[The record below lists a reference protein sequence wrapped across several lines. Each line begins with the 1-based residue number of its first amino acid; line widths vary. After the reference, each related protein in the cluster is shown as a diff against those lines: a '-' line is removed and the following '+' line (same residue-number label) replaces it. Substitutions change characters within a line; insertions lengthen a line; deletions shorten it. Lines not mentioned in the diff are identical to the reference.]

1 MGLPIDKRCTC
12 GEEYIQRLGMLP
24 PKKRQK
30 RIPQCNLAILK
41 NAIEL
46 TVIQKLA
53 HRLPFYY
60 GWVIIAVAFV
70 TMAMGVNSRTAFS
83 LLLPPILGEFG
94 WDRSVTAGAF
104 SFGFLIS
111 AFGSPVLGRLMD
123 VKGPKLIAQIG
134 VASIVAGLYLAT
146 KASHAWHLYLTLG
159 VLIGVGS
166 VCLGYSGQS
175 LYLPNWFVQR
185 RGLAMGIAFS
195 GVGVG
200 SIVLLPW
207 MQTLID
213 TSGWRH
219 ACLMLA
225 GVVFIVGL
233 PMTFLLAKKP
243 QDLGLL
249 PDGVLQPLAGST
261 DRKVPPKTNVIDKQ
275 WVATEWTLAL
285 ALRTKRF
292 WWLAVAN
299 FCTMYAWY
307 AVQVHQ
313 TKYLVE
319 VGFSAADA
327 AWALGAVSLAG
338 IPGQIALGH
347 LSDRIGREIVWTISN
362 IGFVGTYLAL
372 LALATGT
379 NTPMLYFMI
388 LMQGVLGYG
397 VTAVFGAIP
406 AEIFEGKNYGSI
418 FGFLMVIA
426 ISGGAFGPW
435 LTGLLFDQLG
445 NYVVAYWV
453 AITCCVFS
461 CIAMWYAPPG
471 KVRAVSGRI

>member
-1 MGLPIDKRCTC
+1 L
-12 GEEYIQRLGMLP
+12 
-24 PKKRQK
+24 
-30 RIPQCNLAILK
+30 
-41 NAIEL
+41 
-46 TVIQKLA
+46 IQKLA

-94 WDRSVTAGAF
+94 WDRGVTAGAF

-111 AFGSPVLGRLMD
+111 AFASPILGKLMD
-123 VKGPKLIAQIG
+123 MKGPKLIAQIG
-134 VASIVAGLYLAT
+134 VASITAGLFLAT
-146 KASHAWHLYLTLG
+146 KATQAWHLYLTLG

-175 LYLPNWFVQR
+175 LYLPNWFVER

-200 SIVLLPW
+200 SIILLPW
-207 MQTLID
+207 MQTLISA
-213 TSGWRH
+213 SGWRH

-225 GVVFIVGL
+225 GVVFILGL

-243 QDLGLL
+243 QELGLL
-249 PDGVLQPLAGST
+249 PDGAPQPHANQS
-261 DRKVPPKTNVIDKQ
+261 DRKAPAKTNIVDQ
-275 WVATEWTLAL
+275 RWAATEWTLAL

-292 WWLAVAN
+292 WWLAAAN

-319 VGFSAADA
+319 VGFSSTDA

-338 IPGQIALGH
+338 IPGQIVLGH

-362 IGFVGTYLAL
+362 VGFVATYLAL

-379 NTPMLYFMI
+379 NTLTLYFMI

-426 ISGGAFGPW
+426 ISGGAIGPW
-435 LTGLLFDQLG
+435 LTGLLFDHLG

-453 AITCCVFS
+453 AICFSAFS
-461 CIAMWYAPPG
+461 CIAMTFASPG
-471 KVRAVSGRI
+471 KVRAVAGRIR

>member
-1 MGLPIDKRCTC
+1 M
-12 GEEYIQRLGMLP
+12 
-24 PKKRQK
+24 
-30 RIPQCNLAILK
+30 ILRVET
-41 NAIEL
+41 IM
-46 TVIQKLA
+46 IRRLA

-70 TMAMGVNSRTAFS
+70 TMAIGVNSRTAFS
-83 LLLPPILGEFG
+83 LFLPPILAEFG

-111 AFGSPVLGRLMD
+111 AFGSPLLGRLMD
-123 VKGPKLIAQIG
+123 LKGPKLIAQLG
-134 VASIVAGLYLAT
+134 VATIIAGLCLAT
-146 KASHAWHLYLTLG
+146 QATQAWHLYLTLG

-195 GVGVG
+195 GVGIG

-207 MQTLID
+207 LQALIGAN
-213 TSGWRH
+213 GWRH
-219 ACLMLA
+219 ACFMLA
-225 GVVFIVGL
+225 AVVLIVGL
-233 PMTFLLAKKP
+233 PTTFLLAKKP

-249 PDGVLQPLAGST
+249 PDGEATPVAGDNSA
-261 DRKVPPKTNVIDKQ
+261 KPQPKTNVVDKQ
-275 WVATEWTLAL
+275 WAATEWTLPL

-292 WWLAVAN
+292 WWLATAN

-319 VGFSAADA
+319 VGFSATDA

-362 IGFVGTYLAL
+362 LGFVATYLAL

-379 NTPMLYFMI
+379 STPMLYFMI
-388 LMQGVLGYG
+388 ITQGVLGYG
-397 VTAVFGAIP
+397 VTSVFGAIP

-426 ISGGAFGPW
+426 ISGGAIGPW
-435 LTGLLFDQLG
+435 LTGLLFDHLG
-445 NYVVAYWV
+445 NYVIAYWV
-453 AITCCVFS
+453 AIGLSAFS
-461 CIAMWYAPPG
+461 CIAMAYASPG
-471 KVRAVSGRI
+471 KVRAVAGRV

>member
-1 MGLPIDKRCTC
+1 MIGNDGFP
-12 GEEYIQRLGMLP
+12 M
-24 PKKRQK
+24 
-30 RIPQCNLAILK
+30 
-41 NAIEL
+41 
-46 TVIQKLA
+46 IQKLVL
-53 HRLPFYY
+53 RLPFYY

-70 TMAMGVNSRTAFS
+70 TMAIGVNSRTAFS
-83 LLLPPILGEFG
+83 LLMPPILTEFG
-94 WDRSVTAGAF
+94 WNRSVIAGAF

-111 AFGSPVLGRLMD
+111 AFGSPILGRLVD
-123 VKGPKLIAQIG
+123 VKGPKLMAQIG
-134 VASIVAGLYLAT
+134 VGCITLGLWLAT
-146 KASHAWHLYLTLG
+146 LTTQAWHLYFTLG

-195 GVGVG
+195 GVGIG

-207 MQTLID
+207 MQVLI
-213 TSGWRH
+213 SANGWRH

-225 GVVFIVGL
+225 TVVLVIGL
-233 PMTFLLAKKP
+233 PMTFLLTKKP

-249 PDGVLQPLAGST
+249 PDGAEQPVEGGNKLT
-261 DRKVPPKTNVIDKQ
+261 PKTNIIDAR
-275 WVATEWTLAL
+275 WASTEWTLAR
-285 ALRTKRF
+285 ALRTQRF
-292 WWLAVAN
+292 WWLAAAN

-319 VGFSAADA
+319 VGFSATDA

-362 IGFVGTYLAL
+362 IGFVATYLAL
-372 LALATGT
+372 LALSTGT
-379 NTPMLYFMI
+379 SMPLLYFMI

-397 VTAVFGAIP
+397 VTSVFGAIP
-406 AEIFEGKNYGSI
+406 AEIFEGKHYGSI

-426 ISGGAFGPW
+426 ISGGAIGPW
-435 LTGLLFDQLG
+435 FTGLLFDHLG
-445 NYVVAYWV
+445 NYVLAYWI
-453 AITCCVFS
+453 AIGCSVFS
-461 CIAMWYAPPG
+461 CVAMVYASPG
-471 KVRAVSGRI
+471 KVRAVAGRVAT

>member
-1 MGLPIDKRCTC
+1 M
-12 GEEYIQRLGMLP
+12 
-24 PKKRQK
+24 
-30 RIPQCNLAILK
+30 ILRVETTM
-41 NAIEL
+41 IRR
-46 TVIQKLA
+46 LA

-70 TMAMGVNSRTAFS
+70 TMAIGVNSRTAFS
-83 LLLPPILGEFG
+83 LLLPPILTEFG

-111 AFGSPVLGRLMD
+111 AFGSPLLGRLMD
-123 VKGPKLIAQIG
+123 VKGPKLIAQLG
-134 VASIVAGLYLAT
+134 VATIIAGLCLAT
-146 KASHAWHLYLTLG
+146 QATQAWHLYLTLG
-159 VLIGVGS
+159 VLIGIGS

-195 GVGVG
+195 GVGIG

-207 MQTLID
+207 MQTLI
-213 TSGWRH
+213 SANGWRH
-219 ACLMLA
+219 ACFSLA
-225 GVVFIVGL
+225 AVVLIIGL
-233 PMTFLLAKKP
+233 PTTFLLAKKP
-243 QDLGLL
+243 QDLGFL
-249 PDGVLQPLAGST
+249 PDGEAQPVAGDNSA
-261 DRKVPPKTNVIDKQ
+261 KPKAKTNIIDQQ
-275 WVATEWTLAL
+275 WAATEWTLPL

-292 WWLAVAN
+292 WWLATAN

-319 VGFSAADA
+319 VGFSATDA

-362 IGFVGTYLAL
+362 IGFVATYLAL

-379 NTPMLYFMI
+379 STPMLYFMI
-388 LMQGVLGYG
+388 LAQGVLGYG
-397 VTAVFGAIP
+397 VTSVFGAIP

-426 ISGGAFGPW
+426 ISGGAIGPW
-435 LTGLLFDQLG
+435 LTGLLFDHLG
-445 NYVVAYWV
+445 NYVVAYWI
-453 AITCCVFS
+453 AIGLSAFS
-461 CIAMWYAPPG
+461 CIAMAYASPG
-471 KVRAVSGRI
+471 KVRAVAGRV

>member
-1 MGLPIDKRCTC
+1 LPLIRKFA
-12 GEEYIQRLGMLP
+12 Q
-24 PKKRQK
+24 
-30 RIPQCNLAILK
+30 
-41 NAIEL
+41 
-46 TVIQKLA
+46 
-53 HRLPFYY
+53 RLPFYY

-70 TMAMGVNSRTAFS
+70 TMAMGVNARTAFS
-83 LLLPPILGEFG
+83 LLLPPILSEFG

-111 AFGSPVLGRLMD
+111 AFGSPLLGRLMD
-123 VKGPKLIAQIG
+123 LKGPKLVAQIG
-134 VASIVAGLYLAT
+134 VTSIVAGLYLAT
-146 KASHAWHLYLTLG
+146 LAHQPWHLYLTLG

-195 GVGVG
+195 GVGIG

-207 MQTLID
+207 MQRLMD
-213 TSGWRH
+213 AQGWRH
-219 ACLMLA
+219 ACIMLA
-225 GVVFIVGL
+225 ITVLVIGL
-233 PMTFLLAKKP
+233 PATFLLRKKP

-249 PDGVLQPLAGST
+249 PDGAQPDGALARSSRSPDPNGTTSLAA
-261 DRKVPPKTNVIDKQ
+261 KPKTNIVDAQWAAID
-275 WVATEWTLAL
+275 WTLPR
-285 ALRTKRF
+285 ALRTTRF
-292 WWLAVAN
+292 WWLAAGY

-319 VGFSAADA
+319 VGFSATDA

-347 LSDRIGREIVWTISN
+347 LSDRIGREFVWVLSN
-362 IGFVGTYLAL
+362 LGFIATYLAL
-372 LALATGT
+372 LALGKGP
-379 NTPMLYFMI
+379 NTALLYFMI
-388 LMQGVLGYG
+388 LAQGLIGYG

-406 AEIFEGKNYGSI
+406 AEIFEGKHYGSI
-418 FGFLMVIA
+418 FGVLMLIA

-435 LTGLLFDQLG
+435 LTGALFDYSG
-445 NYVVAYWV
+445 NYIAAYWV
-453 AITCCVFS
+453 AMGCSLFACCTIYF
-461 CIAMWYAPPG
+461 AAPG
-471 KVRAVSGRI
+471 KVRAVAGRMR

>member
-1 MGLPIDKRCTC
+1 M
-12 GEEYIQRLGMLP
+12 
-24 PKKRQK
+24 
-30 RIPQCNLAILK
+30 ILRVETTM
-41 NAIEL
+41 IRR
-46 TVIQKLA
+46 LA

-70 TMAMGVNSRTAFS
+70 TMAIGVNSRTAFS
-83 LLLPPILGEFG
+83 LLLPPILTEFG

-111 AFGSPVLGRLMD
+111 AFGSPLLGRLMD
-123 VKGPKLIAQIG
+123 VKGPKLIAQLG
-134 VASIVAGLYLAT
+134 VATIIAGLCLAT
-146 KASHAWHLYLTLG
+146 QATQAWHLYLTLG
-159 VLIGVGS
+159 VLIGIGS

-195 GVGVG
+195 GVGIG

-207 MQTLID
+207 MQTLI
-213 TSGWRH
+213 SANGWRH
-219 ACLMLA
+219 ACFMLA
-225 GVVFIVGL
+225 TVVLIVGL
-233 PMTFLLAKKP
+233 PTTFLLAKKP

-249 PDGVLQPLAGST
+249 PDGEAMPVAGDNSAKLQ
-261 DRKVPPKTNVIDKQ
+261 PKTNIVDKQ
-275 WVATEWTLAL
+275 WAATEWTLPL

-292 WWLAVAN
+292 WWLATAN

-319 VGFSAADA
+319 IGFSATDA

-362 IGFVGTYLAL
+362 IGFVATYLAL

-379 NTPMLYFMI
+379 STPILYFMI
-388 LMQGVLGYG
+388 LTQGVLGYG
-397 VTAVFGAIP
+397 VTSVFGAIP

-426 ISGGAFGPW
+426 ISGGAIGPW
-435 LTGLLFDQLG
+435 LTGLLFDHLG
-445 NYVVAYWV
+445 NYVVAYWI
-453 AITCCVFS
+453 AIGLSAFS
-461 CIAMWYAPPG
+461 CIAMAFASPG
-471 KVRAVSGRI
+471 KVRAVAGRV

>member
-1 MGLPIDKRCTC
+1 MIR
-12 GEEYIQRLGMLP
+12 
-24 PKKRQK
+24 
-30 RIPQCNLAILK
+30 
-41 NAIEL
+41 
-46 TVIQKLA
+46 KLA

-70 TMAMGVNSRTAFS
+70 TMAIGVNSRTAFS
-83 LLLPPILGEFG
+83 LLLPPILTEFG

-104 SFGFLIS
+104 SFGFLVS
-111 AFGSPVLGRLMD
+111 AFGSPLLGRLMD
-123 VKGPKLIAQIG
+123 LKGPKLISQLG
-134 VASIVAGLYLAT
+134 VATIISGLCLAT
-146 KASHAWHLYLTLG
+146 QATQAWHLYLTLG

-195 GVGVG
+195 GVGIG

-207 MQTLID
+207 LQTLID
-213 TSGWRH
+213 ASGWRH
-219 ACLMLA
+219 ACFMLA
-225 GVVFIVGL
+225 AVVFIVGL

-243 QDLGLL
+243 QELGLL
-249 PDGVLQPLAGST
+249 PDGQGKPFAGENSA
-261 DRKVPPKTNVIDKQ
+261 KPQPKTNIIDKQ
-275 WVATEWTLAL
+275 WAATEWTLAL

-292 WWLAVAN
+292 WWLATAN

-319 VGFSAADA
+319 VGFSATDA

-362 IGFVGTYLAL
+362 IGFVATYLAL
-372 LALATGT
+372 LALASGT
-379 NTPMLYFMI
+379 SMPMLYFMI

-397 VTAVFGAIP
+397 VTSVFGAIP

-426 ISGGAFGPW
+426 ISGGAIGPW
-435 LTGLLFDQLG
+435 LTGLLFDHLG
-445 NYVVAYWV
+445 NYVVAYWI
-453 AITCCVFS
+453 AIGLSAFS
-461 CIAMWYAPPG
+461 CIAMAFASPG
-471 KVRAVSGRI
+471 KVRAVAGRV